1 MWYSIAVDVKDWMKW
16 LFSGC
21 CFQFGD
27 NYEGKSCGMER
38 VQGRQ
43 DQELFFPS
51 LWSFLPALALL
62 KLGSYYHF
70 VGSIGTVILSV
81 LPNVYGQL
89 FSYVRSGSVFPGIHD
104 ALLCSCWYQQVA
116 L

>member
-38 VQGRQ
+38 V
-43 DQELFFPS
+43 
-51 LWSFLPALALL
+51 
-62 KLGSYYHF
+62 
-70 VGSIGTVILSV
+70 
-81 LPNVYGQL
+81 
-89 FSYVRSGSVFPGIHD
+89 
-104 ALLCSCWYQQVA
+104 
-116 L
+116 